1 MWIDNN
7 LLFFET
13 EVNSRYRYIILPLLT
28 NIENNNYYYTQ
39 ELISTFAVEN
49 LSKSI

>member
-13 EVNSRYRYIILPLLT
+13 EVNSRRYIILPLLT